1 VAARR
6 DTPTD
11 TVSIRLPARAV
22 GPVSAITRRLLLAGA
37 ILLAVVAAVLLDRD
51 GYRDSNGDGVGL
63 IDAFYY
69 ATVTLSTTGYG
80 DVAPASDAAR
90 LVNVLFVAPARV
102 LFLIILVGTTLEV
115 LTERSRE
122 QYRIRRWR
130 SRVHQHVVVCGYGT
144 KGRSAVDALLEDDT
158 PIEQIVVVER
168 DGNAVKEATARGL
181 AAVLGSSSRAATL
194 REARVGDAKA
204 VVVATN
210 ADDAAVLTVLTARD
224 LAPRAWIVAAVR
236 ETENIPLVRQSGA
249 DQVVVSSATAGR
261 LLGLSTSAPQ
271 LVDVVEDLLTGSTG
285 IALTVRPVQ
294 RDEVGRAPGELAQ
307 PVAAVVRDGTLRN
320 YAHPSVQRL
329 APGDRV
335 VCIEDVDRHMDAD
348 RQNDPDRRAH
358 RTPPDPDGQAQ
369 PDHRT
374 DAGSGPNGASGN
386 EGG

>member
-6 DTPTD
+6 ETPTD

-22 GPVSAITRRLLLAGA
+22 GPVFAISRRLLLASS
-37 ILLAVVAAVLLDRD
+37 ILLAVVGVVLLDRD
-51 GYRDSNGDGVGL
+51 GYRDVNGDGVGV

-80 DVAPASDAAR
+80 DVAPASAAAR

-122 QYRIRRWR
+122 QFRIRRWR
-130 SRVHQHVVVCGYGT
+130 SRVHEHVVVCGYGT
-144 KGRSAVDALLEDDT
+144 KGRSAVDTLLEDGT
-158 PIEQIVVVER
+158 PLEQIVIVER
-168 DGNAVKEATARGL
+168 DSNAVKEATARGL
-181 AAVLGSSSRAATL
+181 AVVQGSSSRGAVL
-194 REARVGDAKA
+194 KEAGVDDARA

-261 LLGLSTSAPQ
+261 LLGLSTSAPE
-271 LVDVVEDLLTGSTG
+271 LVTVVEDLLTASTG
-285 IALTVRPVQ
+285 IALTVRPV
-294 RDEVGRAPGELAQ
+294 EPHEIGRAPVELAL
-307 PVAAVVRDGTLRN
+307 PVAAVVRAGQLLNFAD
-320 YAHPSVQRL
+320 PSVQRL
-329 APGDRV
+329 EPGDKV
-335 VCIEDVDRHMDAD
+335 VCISDVDRQMD
-348 RQNDPDRRAH
+348 DPTVYR
-358 RTPPDPDGQAQ
+358 PD
-369 PDHRT
+369 
-374 DAGSGPNGASGN
+374 PNGARAA
-386 EGG
+386 EER

>member
-11 TVSIRLPARAV
+11 TASIRLPARAV
-22 GPVSAITRRLLLAGA
+22 GPVFAITRRLLLASA

-51 GYRDSNGDGVGL
+51 GYRDSNGDGVGV

-90 LVNVLFVAPARV
+90 LANVLFVAPARV

-144 KGRSAVDALLEDDT
+144 KGRSAVDALLEDGT

-168 DGNAVKEATARGL
+168 DANAVKEATARGL
-181 AAVLGSSSRAATL
+181 AAVQGSSSRAATL

-285 IALTVRPVQ
+285 IALTVRPVRQ
-294 RDEVGRAPGELAQ
+294 EEVGRAPGELSQ
-307 PVAAVVRDGTLRN
+307 PVAAVVRDGALRN

-329 APGDRV
+329 VPGDRV
-335 VCIEDVDRHMDAD
+335 VCIEDVDRQMDAD
-348 RQNDPDRRAH
+348 RRTGADRQTDA
-358 RTPPDPDGQAQ
+358 GQAQ
-369 PDHRT
+369 QEQPGG
-374 DAGSGPNGASGN
+374 AGSGPDGAARS
-386 EGG
+386 EDS